1 MRSPAAPSANAG
13 PEPTGE
19 GAVRPGDRGD
29 SRILIVTD
37 AWHPQVNGVVRTL
50 QHLADNLADI
60 GHRVEFL
67 TPREFPTVPMP
78 SYPDIRLALALPWQ
92 VTKRIEAFRPDH
104 VHIATEGPLG
114 ILARRHCLRRGHIF
128 TTSYHTRFPEY
139 VRARV
144 PIPESWIYR
153 RLRRF
158 HNSGAGT
165 LVATPSLAEELT
177 GRGFERVRLWTRGV
191 DTELYRP
198 DRRQVL
204 DLPRPIFLSVGRIAV
219 EKNLPA
225 FLDLDL
231 PGSKVVVGDGPALAS
246 MQERYPDTHFLGML
260 TGEALADIYASCD
273 VFVFPSR
280 TDTFGIVLLEA
291 LASGLP
297 VAAYDVTGP
306 ADVFSDGVGGVLSE
320 DLREAALAALSLDRE
335 TARRKATTY
344 SWAACAALFM
354 RHVRAA
360 HVDEPTATPAA
371 EAAPSY

>member
-1 MRSPAAPSANAG
+1 MEDIG
-13 PEPTGE
+13 PGY
-19 GAVRPGDRGD
+19 

-50 QHLADNLADI
+50 QHLGDNLVAM
-60 GHRVEFL
+60 GQTVEFL
-67 TPREFPTVPMP
+67 TPQEFRTIPMP
-78 SYPDIRLALALPWQ
+78 SYPDIRLALAMPWQ
-92 VTKRIEAFRPDH
+92 VAKRIEAFQPDH
-104 VHIATEGPLG
+104 VHISTEGPLG
-114 ILARRHCLRRGHIF
+114 LLARRHCLKRGYVF

-165 LVATPSLAEELT
+165 LVATPSLARELT
-177 GRGFERVRLWTRGV
+177 ERGFEHVRLWTRGV
-191 DTELYRP
+191 DTDFYRP
-198 DRRQVL
+198 DRKPVL
-204 DLPRPIFLSVGRIAV
+204 DLPRPIFLSVGRVAV

-246 MQERYPDTHFLGML
+246 LRERYPEAHFLGMH
-260 TGEALADIYASCD
+260 TGKALAHIYASCD

-306 ADVFSDGVGGVLSE
+306 ADVFADGVGGALSQ
-320 DLREAALAALSLDRE
+320 DLREAAMAALNIDRDA
-335 TARRKATTY
+335 ARQKATTY
-344 SWAACAALFM
+344 SWAACAAMFM

-360 HVDEPTATPAA
+360 HVEQPTALPAG